1 MRDKVGGGGRE
12 EGGKKLLRDSRDREG
27 EKQSTYNDSL
37 EIDLRP
43 A

>member
-1 MRDKVGGGGRE
+1 MRDKVGVGGG
-12 EGGKKLLRDSRDREG
+12 EGGKKLLGDSRDREG